1 MTKEYQKL
9 KNVII
14 LVKLA
19 KEIQTKIALFV
30 LIYMLKY
37 KVNVFQKKVFMK
49 MTKTKSNHVIK
60 LVKPVKTKNQMIVQN
75 VEKILLYKKV
85 IVYQMKVSLLIRKIQ
100 N

>member
-19 KEIQTKIALFV
+19 KEIQTKIAFV

-49 MTKTKSNHVIK
+49 MT
-60 LVKPVKTKNQMIVQN
+60 
-75 VEKILLYKKV
+75 
-85 IVYQMKVSLLIRKIQ
+85 
-100 N
+100 